1 MPACAKRVAARF
13 PLGFGGRLFYTRG
26 MSTAS
31 DRLLVQQIRHSD
43 ARAWEHLIARYE
55 GRLFAFVHRRIK
67 DVAACEDIVQE
78 SFVGFFTSLPNYDD
92 RRELQTY
99 LFTIASHKITDFL
112 RRTGRHPLQNASE
125 GPNDLLHLKLDN
137 QPGASSAAR
146 SAGRKTL
153 ESDAVGRALGQL
165 LDDWRGQGDYQR
177 IKVMELLLVKGWANK
192 DVARF
197 LRISEQQVANIR
209 FAAVK
214 RIGEHV
220 RATGL
225 SADVFPELAT

>member
-1 MPACAKRVAARF
+1 M
-13 PLGFGGRLFYTRG
+13 T
-26 MSTAS
+26 TDS
-31 DRLLVQQIRHSD
+31 DRLLVQQIRQSD

-67 DVAACEDIVQE
+67 DLAACEDIVQE
-78 SFVGFFTSLPNYDD
+78 SFIGFYTSLPNYDD

-125 GPNDLLHLKLDN
+125 GPNDLLHLKLDD
-137 QPGASSAAR
+137 QPAASSVAR
-146 SAGRKTL
+146 SHERKAL

-165 LDDWRGQGDYQR
+165 LEGWREQGDFER

-192 DVARF
+192 DVAKF
-197 LRISEQQVANIR
+197 VDVSEQQVANIR

-214 RIGEHV
+214 KISEHV
-220 RATGL
+220 KNAGL
-225 SADVFPELAT
+225 SPDVFPELHAE